1 MTKLADTNR
10 AVKVKSTD
18 VITSYSD
25 KLSIFMNGLS
35 KSGLIDSKVRRFY
48 TKRARALCTS

>member
-1 MTKLADTNR
+1 MTKLADNNR
-10 AVKVKSTD
+10 AVKCKSTD
-18 VITSYSD
+18 VVDTYRN

-35 KSGLIDSKVRRFY
+35 KSGLIDSSVKRFY